1 MQVLSSII
9 CVSEFNQS
17 NNMIFNFKNKNEI
30 EKLEIEI
37 NTLKQQN
44 LSLKEEL
51 NQANQS
57 NMTLSDDMSEA
68 AVRYNSQEELNK
80 LWLQSSDLV
89 NQIRESLA
97 TSSSELI
104 AHRDS
109 FQSSQQLFD
118 QIMDMLASTIKS
130 TAEISTDTKTASTS
144 VDQLKTVT
152 AGINDFVNIIKGI
165 SDQTNL
171 LALNAAIEAARAG
184 EQGRG
189 FAVVADEVRTLAQR
203 SAEASNEISV
213 LIEQVNSQM
222 ADVVSGISGVGQ
234 KSDEI
239 TTSTSS
245 IEGTANRIVSLSQH
259 MYAVITNST
268 ADSFIQTVKMDH
280 VVWKLDVYKVMLGMS
295 NKSAEDFA
303 VHTMCRLGKW
313 YYQGEGSTKY
323 SGFDAF
329 KKIETP
335 HADVHKNGLAALLAH
350 AEGNSEEAVNK
361 LALMENASFKVVD
374 LLSSL
379 SNQIS
384 NEMPKLVNEDE
395 LF

>member
-1 MQVLSSII
+1 
-9 CVSEFNQS
+9 
-17 NNMIFNFKNKNEI
+17 MIFKNKNEI
-30 EKLEIEI
+30 EKLEKEI
-37 NTLKQQN
+37 DTLKQQN
-44 LSLKEEL
+44 LSLREEL
-51 NQANQS
+51 NQTKQS
-57 NMTLSDDMSEA
+57 NQALSDDMSEA
-68 AVRYNSQEELNK
+68 AIRYNNQEELNK

-89 NQIRESLA
+89 SQIRESLS

-104 AHRDS
+104 SHRDS

-118 QIMDMLASTIKS
+118 EIMDMLASTIKS
-130 TAEISTDTKTASTS
+130 TVEISTDTKTASTS

-203 SAEASNEISV
+203 SAEASNEISA

-245 IEGTANRIVSLSQH
+245 IEGTANRIVNVSQH
-259 MYAVITNST
+259 MYSVITNST

-280 VVWKLDVYKVMLGMS
+280 VVWKLEVYQVMLGLS
-295 NKSAEDFA
+295 HKSAQDFA
-303 VHTMCRLGKW
+303 DHTMCRLGKW
-313 YYQGEGSTKY
+313 YYEGEGSTKY
-323 SGFDAF
+323 ASFDAF
-329 KKIETP
+329 KKMETP
-335 HADVHKNGLAALLAH
+335 HAEVHKNGLAALVAH
-350 AEGNSEEAVNK
+350 AAGNTEEAVKK
-361 LALMENASFKVVD
+361 LALMESASFKVVD
-374 LLSSL
+374 LLSALSL
-379 SNQIS
+379 QIS
-384 NEMPKLVNEDE
+384 NAAPKQLDDE
-395 LF
+395 TFS

>member
-1 MQVLSSII
+1 
-9 CVSEFNQS
+9 
-17 NNMIFNFKNKNEI
+17 MIFNNKNEI
-30 EKLEIEI
+30 EKLKKEIV
-37 NTLKQQN
+37 TLKQQN
-44 LSLKEEL
+44 LALEEEL
-51 NQANQS
+51 DQTKQS
-57 NMTLSDDMSEA
+57 NLALSDDMSEA
-68 AVRYNSQEELNK
+68 SVRYNNQEELNK

-89 NQIRESLA
+89 TQIRESLA
-97 TSSSELI
+97 NSSTELI

-130 TAEISTDTKTASTS
+130 TAEISSDTETASTS

-203 SAEASNEISV
+203 SAEASNEISA

-245 IEGTANRIVSLSQH
+245 IEGTANRIVNLSQH
-259 MYAVITNST
+259 MYSVITNST

-280 VVWKLDVYKVMLGMS
+280 VVWKLEVYQVILGMS
-295 NKSAEDFA
+295 SKSADDFA
-303 VHTMCRLGKW
+303 DHTMCRLGKW
-313 YYQGEGSTKY
+313 YYEGEGNAKY
-323 SGFDAF
+323 SSFDAF
-329 KKIETP
+329 KKIESP
-335 HADVHKNGLAALLAH
+335 HAEVHKNGLAALVSH
-350 AEGNSEEAVNK
+350 ADGNTEEAVK
-361 LALMENASFKVVD
+361 RLSLMESASFKVVD
-374 LLSSL
+374 LLAALSL
-379 SNQIS
+379 QIS
-384 NEMPKLVNEDE
+384 NAAPKHVEEDE

>member
-1 MQVLSSII
+1 
-9 CVSEFNQS
+9 
-17 NNMIFNFKNKNEI
+17 MIFNLKNKKKIDE
-30 EKLEIEI
+30 LEIEI

-44 LSLKEEL
+44 LSLKEEV

-57 NMTLSDDMSEA
+57 NMALSDDMSEA
-68 AVRYNSQEELNK
+68 AVRYNSQVELNK
-80 LWLQSSDLV
+80 LWLQSSVLV
-89 NQIRESLA
+89 NNIRESLA
-97 TSSSELI
+97 ASSAELI
-104 AHRDS
+104 GHRDG

-118 QIMDMLASTIKS
+118 QIMDMLASTIQS

-152 AGINDFVNIIKGI
+152 TGINDFVNIIKGI

-213 LIEQVNSQM
+213 LIEQVNNQM
-222 ADVVSGISGVGQ
+222 ADVVSGISGVGK

-245 IEGTANRIVSLSQH
+245 IKVAANRIVSLSQN

-280 VVWKLDVYKVMLGMS
+280 VVWKLEVYQVMLGMS
-295 NKSAEDFA
+295 DKSVDDFSD
-303 VHTMCRLGKW
+303 HTMCRLGKW

-329 KKIETP
+329 KKVESP
-335 HADVHKNGLAALLAH
+335 HADVHRNGLAALLAH
-350 AEGNSEEAVNK
+350 AEGNSEEAVKK
-361 LALMENASFKVVD
+361 LALMENASFKVID

-379 SNQIS
+379 SSQIS
-384 NEMPKLVNEDE
+384 NEMPKHIDEGE